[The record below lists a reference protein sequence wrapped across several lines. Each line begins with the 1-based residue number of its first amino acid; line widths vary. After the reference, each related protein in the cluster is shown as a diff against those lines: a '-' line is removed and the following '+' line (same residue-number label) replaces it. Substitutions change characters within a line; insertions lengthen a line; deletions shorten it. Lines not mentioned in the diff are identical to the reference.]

1 MFVTNLAMV
10 GVLMESK
17 SSSWLKRANVA
28 AFALTLLVNGLASTA
43 LLNGK
48 STGSIS
54 DKYVTLITPAG
65 YVFSIWGVI
74 YILLFVFVAFQA
86 LPSQKGK
93 PFQKQVG
100 VLFLL
105 SCFFNIVWIFLWQYE
120 YITLSVPLMFALLAS
135 LIAIY
140 LRLNIGKANVP
151 TREKLTVH
159 LPFSVYLGWITIA
172 SIADVAAALVSV
184 SWDGFG
190 ISYETW
196 AILVIVVALIIAL
209 MVTFTRRDVGY
220 DLVIIWA
227 LVGIAAKQSANQ
239 NIVTAT
245 ETGAIIV
252 AIALLLS
259 ILVFRFRRHKK

>member
-1 MFVTNLAMV
+1 VV
-10 GVLMESK
+10 GILTESK
-17 SSSWLKRANVA
+17 SSPWLRWTNVV
-28 AFALTLLVNGLASTA
+28 AFVVTILVNSLASTA

-65 YVFSIWGVI
+65 YVFSIWSVI
-74 YILLFVFVAFQA
+74 YILLFVFIAFQA
-86 LPSQKGK
+86 MSNQKDK

-105 SCFFNIVWIFLWQYE
+105 SCIFNVVWIFLWQYE

-140 LRLNIGKANVP
+140 LRLNVGKANVP
-151 TREKLTVH
+151 MREKLTVQ

-190 ISYETW
+190 ISNETW
-196 AILVIVVALIIAL
+196 AILVIAVALIIAL
-209 MVTFTRRDVGY
+209 LVTFTRRDVGY

-227 LVGIAAKQSANQ
+227 LVGIAVKQSANQ
-239 NIVTAT
+239 NVVMTT
-245 ETGAIIV
+245 EISAIIV
-252 AIALLLS
+252 AIALVLS
-259 ILVFRFRRHKK
+259 IVIFRFRQQKK

>member
-1 MFVTNLAMV
+1 
-10 GVLMESK
+10 MESK
-17 SSSWLKRANVA
+17 SSSWLKWTNVV
-28 AFALTLLVNGLASTA
+28 AFAVTLLVNGLASTA

-54 DKYVTLITPAG
+54 DKYGTLITPAG
-65 YVFSIWGVI
+65 YVFSIWSVI
-74 YILLFVFVAFQA
+74 YILLFVFVAFQV
-86 LPSQKGK
+86 LPSQRDK

-105 SCFFNIVWIFLWQYE
+105 SCVFNTVWIFLWQYE

-140 LRLNIGKANVP
+140 LRLNVGKANVP
-151 TREKLTVH
+151 TREKLCVH
-159 LPFSVYLGWITIA
+159 LAFSVYLGWITIA

-196 AILVIVVALIIAL
+196 ALLVIAVALIIAL

-227 LVGIAAKQSANQ
+227 LVGIAVKQSASQ
-239 NIVTAT
+239 NVVLTT
-245 ETGAIIV
+245 EISAVIV
-252 AIALLLS
+252 AIALVLS
-259 ILVFRFRRHKK
+259 ILIFRFRRQKQ

>member
-1 MFVTNLAMV
+1 VAEILT
-10 GVLMESK
+10 EQK
-17 SSSWLKRANVA
+17 SSSWLRWANVA
-28 AFALTLLVNGLASTA
+28 AFIVTLIVNALASTA
-43 LLNGK
+43 VLNGI

-54 DKYVTLITPAG
+54 DKYLTLVTPAG
-65 YVFSIWGVI
+65 YVFSIWSVI

-86 LPSQKGK
+86 LSSQKDK

-100 VLFLL
+100 ALFLF
-105 SCFFNIVWIFLWQYE
+105 SCFFNIAWIFLWQYE

-140 LRLNIGKANVP
+140 LRLNVGKANVP
-151 TREKLTVH
+151 TREKLCVH
-159 LPFSVYLGWITIA
+159 LAFSVYLGWITIA

-196 AILVIVVALIIAL
+196 ALLVIAVALIIAL
-209 MVTFTRRDVGY
+209 LVTFTRRDVGY

-227 LVGIAAKQSANQ
+227 LVGIAVKQSANQ
-239 NIVTAT
+239 NIVLTT
-245 ETGAIIV
+245 EISAVIV
-252 AIALLLS
+252 AIALVLS
-259 ILVFRFRRHKK
+259 ILVFRFRRQKQ

>member
-1 MFVTNLAMV
+1 M
-10 GVLMESK
+10 K
-17 SSSWLKRANVA
+17 WANVT
-28 AFALTLLVNGLASTA
+28 AFVATILVNGLASTA

-65 YVFSIWGVI
+65 YVFSIWSVI

-86 LPSQKGK
+86 MSSQKDR

-105 SCFFNIVWIFLWQYE
+105 SCIFNIVWIFLWQYE

-135 LIAIY
+135 LISIY
-140 LRLNIGKANVP
+140 LRVNVGKANVSM
-151 TREKLTVH
+151 REKLTVQ

-209 MVTFTRRDVGY
+209 LVTFMRRDVGY

-227 LVGIAAKQSANQ
+227 LFGIAVKQSANQ
-239 NIVTAT
+239 NIAMAA
-245 ETGAIIV
+245 EIGAVIV
-252 AIALLLS
+252 AIALVLS
-259 ILVFRFRRHKK
+259 ILIFRYRLRKK

>member
-1 MFVTNLAMV
+1 MKWT
-10 GVLMESK
+10 
-17 SSSWLKRANVA
+17 NVA
-28 AFALTLLVNGLASTA
+28 AFVITLLVNGLASTA

-54 DKYVTLITPAG
+54 DKYDTLITPAG
-65 YVFSIWGVI
+65 YVFSIWSVI

-86 LPSQKGK
+86 MPSQKDK
-93 PFQKQVG
+93 PFQKQISA
-100 VLFLL
+100 LFLL
-105 SCFFNIVWIFLWQYE
+105 SCIFNIVWIFLWQYE

-140 LRLNIGKANVP
+140 LRLNVGKANVP
-151 TREKLTVH
+151 IREKLTVH

-184 SWDGFG
+184 NWDGFG

-196 AILVIVVALIIAL
+196 AILVIAVALIIAL

-227 LVGIAAKQSANQ
+227 LVGIAVKQSAHQ
-239 NIVTAT
+239 NIVTT
-245 ETGAIIV
+245 IEISAIIV
-252 AIALLLS
+252 AIALVLS
-259 ILVFRFRRHKK
+259 ILVVRSRRQKK

>member
-1 MFVTNLAMV
+1 MTEL
-10 GVLMESK
+10 K
-17 SSSWLKRANVA
+17 SSLWLRWANVA
-28 AFALTLLVNGLASTA
+28 AFILTILVNALASTA

-65 YVFSIWGVI
+65 YVFSIWSVI
-74 YILLFVFVAFQA
+74 YVLLFVFVAFQA
-86 LPSQKGK
+86 MSSQKDK
-93 PFQKQVG
+93 PFQRQIG

-120 YITLSVPLMFALLAS
+120 YITLSVPLMFGLLAS

-140 LRLNIGKANVP
+140 LRLDVGKANVLM
-151 TREKLTVH
+151 REKLAVH

-190 ISYETW
+190 IGYETW

-209 MVTFTRRDVGY
+209 LVTLTRRDVGY
-220 DLVIIWA
+220 GLVIIWA
-227 LVGIAAKQSANQ
+227 LVGIAVKQSANQ
-239 NIVTAT
+239 NIVTTT
-245 ETGAIIV
+245 EISAIIV
-252 AIALLLS
+252 AVALILS
-259 ILVFRFRRHKK
+259 ILIFRFRRQKK